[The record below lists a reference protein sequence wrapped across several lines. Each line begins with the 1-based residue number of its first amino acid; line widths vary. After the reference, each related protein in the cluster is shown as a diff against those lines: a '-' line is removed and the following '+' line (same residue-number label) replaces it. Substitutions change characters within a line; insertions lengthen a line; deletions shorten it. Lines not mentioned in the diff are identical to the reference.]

1 MMVYIYSRI
10 KILFEERLPRWAN
23 KESFWRDSC
32 PIQRWFTNADF
43 VCEWNVALLTVHS
56 FC

>member
-1 MMVYIYSRI
+1 MVYIYSRI